1 MQSEKTPIPV
11 RVVLVTTPDRES
23 ALTLARTLLEEGRVA
38 CGNILPGMTSVYR
51 WKGELQQDSEAL
63 LVLKTHE
70 GMVDELASRIAELHP
85 YDVPEVLA
93 VPVSGGF
100 SPYLDWVLAET
111 VGRRETHIE

>member
-1 MQSEKTPIPV
+1 MTSEKTPSPV

-23 ALTLARTLLEEGRVA
+23 ASTLTRTLLGEGRVA
-38 CGNILPGMTSVYR
+38 CGNILSGMTSLYR
-51 WKGELQQDSEAL
+51 WKGEIQQDSEAL

-70 GMVDELASRIAELHP
+70 EMVDELASRIAELHP

-93 VPVSGGF
+93 LPVSGGF

-111 VGRRETHIE
+111 VGRRETDIE